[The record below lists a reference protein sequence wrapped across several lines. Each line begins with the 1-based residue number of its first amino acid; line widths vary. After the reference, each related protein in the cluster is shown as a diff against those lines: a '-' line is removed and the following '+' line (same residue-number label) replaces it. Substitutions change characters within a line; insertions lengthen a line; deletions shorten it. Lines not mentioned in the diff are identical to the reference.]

1 MNSSQWGWSETLQ
14 KLFSE
19 EISKN
24 QTSRPQGH
32 PKLTI
37 KPLIRSYSGLRR
49 SLITSSTTTFTT
61 QKFSQQL
68 KSNNILRAWCERHST
83 ISLSLSLSFSFL
95 LYVQNGLDISI
106 IKVFPSF
113 YYLSFLGNCLC
124 DTPLTSIPSV
134 LKFWI

>member
-1 MNSSQWGWSETLQ
+1 MNSSQWGWSETRQ
-14 KLFSE
+14 KLISE

-24 QTSRPQGH
+24 QTLGTSQAYHKSPHQI
-32 PKLTI
+32 L
-37 KPLIRSYSGLRR
+37 LRR

-68 KSNNILRAWCERHST
+68 KSNNILRAWCECHST
-83 ISLSLSLSFSFL
+83 ISLSLSLSLTFSFL

-113 YYLSFLGNCLC
+113 YYLAFLGNCLC
-124 DTPLTSIPSV
+124 DTSLTSTPSV